1 MGFYNALVRLFF
13 VCASMP
19 CSSCRPQL
27 HAACDQISGNVQLKL
42 WNTLVS
48 CQSTSVLIVAF
59 DAFAESPSVRLRSN
73 LLQAA
78 SLAMAS
84 PSFICSL
91 QRDSSRRDSNAS
103 NSSGIQWIHHA
114 FGYFG
119 HAHHERF
126 ASLDPETVLKGS
138 DWARARAA
146 PGFHLPLG
154 DTLATSQVGRI

>member
-1 MGFYNALVRLFF
+1 MLQLPATASCSMRPNKWKCTAEALEHLGL
-13 VCASMP
+13 MP
-19 CSSCRPQL
+19 KHFRAHCGLRCLRRIPF
-27 HAACDQISGNVQLKL
+27 
-42 WNTLVS
+42 
-48 CQSTSVLIVAF
+48 CQTA
-59 DAFAESPSVRLRSN
+59 SN

-91 QRDSSRRDSNAS
+91 RRDSSRRDSNVS

-154 DTLATSQVGRI
+154 DTWATSQVGRI